1 MIELIFATNNLH
13 KLTEIRKAAGKNI
26 LVRSLKEVGF
36 DGDIPETADTL
47 EGNASLKSWFI
58 YHRFGKNCFADDTGL
73 EVECLSGLPGV
84 HSARFAGLEH
94 DHQKN
99 MDKLLAEMKG
109 ASNRKARFRTIISL
123 IMDGKE
129 HFFEGIVNGRIAQ
142 YKQGSMGFGYD
153 PVFIPNGYRKSFAEM
168 ELAEKNAL
176 SHRGIA
182 ARNLCEFLLRV

>member
-1 MIELIFATNNLH
+1 
-13 KLTEIRKAAGKNI
+13 
-26 LVRSLKEVGF
+26 
-36 DGDIPETADTL
+36 
-47 EGNASLKSWFI
+47 
-58 YHRFGKNCFADDTGL
+58 
-73 EVECLSGLPGV
+73 
-84 HSARFAGLEH
+84 
-94 DHQKN
+94 
-99 MDKLLAEMKG
+99 MKG